1 MRYETAIR
9 FLRLD
14 KEYETIP
21 AAACVARF
29 WAQPPK
35 YSIVYSMVYRH
46 AKDYVAC
53 LRPGK
58 EDNHRV
64 PVEETS
70 ETLELPLWTTGAY

>member
-35 YSIVYSMVYRH
+35 FE
-46 AKDYVAC
+46 K
-53 LRPGK
+53 
-58 EDNHRV
+58 
-64 PVEETS
+64 
-70 ETLELPLWTTGAY
+70 